1 MKRIAVI
8 VLALLLA
15 APAFAGKT
23 KVERTVPVDHDGEV
37 SIELIAGT
45 VRVTTWERSEVR
57 ISGTIDDE
65 FEELEVDADDG
76 DVQIEVGLIEDEDG
90 DVNLKS
96 AAELDIVVPVQV
108 ELSIETVS
116 GELSVDG
123 VGGRLEIENVSG
135 GVDLSGPLEDV
146 EVECISGQVDV
157 VVDGALRSGDFE
169 TVAGNI
175 DFRGRLTDDARL
187 SLESINGNIT
197 LRLPSDTLAHFNVE
211 TFSGDIENEFGP
223 EATKTS
229 DFLPSKELS
238 FSTGS
243 GGARVEVAAF
253 NGTVKLI
260 KE

>member
-1 MKRIAVI
+1 MKRITVI

-15 APAFAGKT
+15 VPAFAGKT
-23 KVERTVPVDHDGEV
+23 DVERTVPVDHDGEV

-57 ISGTIDDE
+57 ITGTIDDE
-65 FEELEVDADDG
+65 YEELEIDADDG

-90 DVNLKS
+90 DVHLKS
-96 AAELDIVVPVQV
+96 GAELDIVVPVQV

-135 GVDLSGPLEDV
+135 GVDLSGPLGDV
-146 EVECISGQVDV
+146 EVECISGNVDV
-157 VVDGALRSGDFE
+157 EVDGALHSGNFE

-175 DFRGRLTDDARL
+175 DFRGALADDARL
-187 SLESINGNIT
+187 SLESINGDIT
-197 LRLPSDTLAHFNVE
+197 LRLPSDTSADFSIE
-211 TFSGDIENEFGP
+211 TFSGDIKNQFGP

-229 DFLPSKELS
+229 EYLPSKELS
-238 FSTGS
+238 FQTGS

-260 KE
+260 RD